1 MGNARRNRV
10 FRSLAHPVRRALLDA
25 LREEDTLPV
34 RSLSARFDIS
44 QPALS
49 QHLAVLREA
58 GLVEYRQEGRQH
70 LYRLSTGALLQAA
83 EWLHPYARFWRDRLS
98 VLGEHLEGE
107 PPHHR
112 SPEGDDENGG
122 EGGDDANEEEP

>member
-1 MGNARRNRV
+1 MENAGRNRV
-10 FRSLAHPVRRALLDA
+10 FRCLAHPVRRALLDA
-25 LREEDTLPV
+25 LREEGSQPV
-34 RSLSARFDIS
+34 RSLSARFEIS

-70 LYRLSTGALLQAA
+70 LYRLSTGALLEAA

-98 VLGEHLEGE
+98 VLGEHLEGDAPGE
-107 PPHHR
+107 R
-112 SPEGDDENGG
+112 SPEGDG
-122 EGGDDANEEEP
+122 EPKEEAR